1 MKIILTI
8 IMMNSTIYNFEYSV
22 DRYDPN
28 FCDAAFKKLTYSGKV
43 KGKKY
48 TQIGTF
54 YKSKEVLGYT
64 CEVKK

>member
-8 IMMNSTIYNFEYSV
+8 IMMNGVINNFEYKV
-22 DRYDPN
+22 DKYDAY

-43 KGKKY
+43 RGKKH

-54 YKSKEVLGYT
+54 YKSKEVFAYT
-64 CEVKK
+64 CSIA